1 MDQVTLAP
9 GASQMVPIRIGAVDF
24 ALPGTLNLTAVAT
37 STSNPAIRSAAAAEL
52 SIPTTR
58 GMTAEFSPAAQTL
71 SQPGMATFLLMVHNT
86 GNTEDSYTAAIIGV
100 NGPVTASLVGL

>member
-1 MDQVTLAP
+1 TNTGTITDTFNLALAGPAALVASLGMDQVTLAP

-24 ALPGTLNLTAVAT
+24 ALPGKLNLTAVAT
-37 STSNPAIRSAAAAEL
+37 STSNPAIRGAAAAEL

-71 SQPGMATFLLMVHNT
+71 SHPGLATFLLMVHNT
-86 GNTEDSYTAAIIGV
+86 
-100 NGPVTASLVGL
+100 